1 MTNEQAAAARL
12 RQLQALYG
20 PVRNFP
26 PEALQ
31 ELFLLNEQA
40 PACTAEACE
49 AARNWCADC

>member
-1 MTNEQAAAARL
+1 MTNEPAASARL

-40 PACTAEACE
+40 PAETAEACE
-49 AARNWCADC
+49 QVRNWCADC